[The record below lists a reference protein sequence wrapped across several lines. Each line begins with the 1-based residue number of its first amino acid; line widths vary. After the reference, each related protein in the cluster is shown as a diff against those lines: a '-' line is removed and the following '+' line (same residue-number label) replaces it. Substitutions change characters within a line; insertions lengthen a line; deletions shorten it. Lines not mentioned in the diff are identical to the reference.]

1 MREYGCVCDHLA
13 SLFCLWRQAA
23 PDLLREHMF
32 LWNHFKVSRFSWS
45 TLDRT
50 LYKLRCSCIT
60 MIFRCVCVCVRTV
73 ASDNACMDIY
83 DSRFLAARLL
93 SSTYWWCSCAKG
105 LAFIH
110 LFNGL
115 SCRRSQPPN
124 PLLVFVPLGC
134 DLHPLAVFFQV
145 RRYNHIH
152 VHLARKSGPNKQSLH
167 PHLQSAWVIC
177 L

>member
-13 SLFCLWRQAA
+13 SLFCIWRQAA
-23 PDLLREHMF
+23 PDLLREHMH
-32 LWNHFKVSRFSWS
+32 LWNHLKVSRSSWS
-45 TLDRT
+45 TPDRT

-60 MIFRCVCVCVRTV
+60 MIFRCVCVRIV

-93 SSTYWWCSCAKG
+93 SSSHWWCSCAMG
-105 LAFIH
+105 LAIIH

-145 RRYNHIH
+145 RGYNHIH
-152 VHLARKSGPNKQSLH
+152 VHLTRKSGPNK
-167 PHLQSAWVIC
+167 
-177 L
+177 